1 VNESA
6 PPQQDASANATIAT
20 VVTPSGRGAV
30 AVVIVEGPAAAR
42 IISANLRPAF
52 GPDFAA
58 RKIGRIVFG
67 RWGRNATG
75 EEVVACRKSETV
87 AEVHCHGGSAAVSRI
102 LDDLAAAG
110 ALILDWPTWR
120 LGTTSDLIEAEADIA
135 LARVTTERT
144 ARILLDQRQGTLR
157 SAIVE
162 VIASLDRGDVERA
175 AAKVA
180 TLVDRFRLG
189 QHLTQ
194 PWQIVLAG
202 PPNVGKSSLIN
213 CLLGYER
220 AIVFDQPGTTRDV
233 VTALTALDGWPCEL
247 SDTAGLRETR
257 DELEQAGVERAQA
270 QIAKADLVIVVQ
282 EANQVPLNSPNS
294 NLLSPDSCLPR
305 ILQVLNKIDL
315 ASNVPDRQQAAPD
328 IICTSAKT
336 GQGIDELITAVV
348 AQLIDRPPDP
358 GEAIPF
364 TPRQAKQLHAASL
377 ALSKTDFQAAQ
388 VALRGIFEKG

>member
-1 VNESA
+1 
-6 PPQQDASANATIAT
+6 
-20 VVTPSGRGAV
+20 
-30 AVVIVEGPAAAR
+30 
-42 IISANLRPAF
+42 
-52 GPDFAA
+52 
-58 RKIGRIVFG
+58 
-67 RWGRNATG
+67 
-75 EEVVACRKSETV
+75 
-87 AEVHCHGGSAAVSRI
+87 
-102 LDDLAAAG
+102 
-110 ALILDWPTWR
+110 
-120 LGTTSDLIEAEADIA
+120 
-135 LARVTTERT
+135 
-144 ARILLDQRQGTLR
+144 
-157 SAIVE
+157 
-162 VIASLDRGDVERA
+162 
-175 AAKVA
+175 
-180 TLVDRFRLG
+180 
-189 QHLTQ
+189 LTQ

-270 QIAKADLVIVVQ
+270 RIAKADLVIVVQ

-315 ASNVPDRQQAAPD
+315 ASNVPGRQQTATD
-328 IICTSAKT
+328 VICTSAKT
-336 GQGIDELITAVV
+336 GQGIEELITAVV